1 MEQQN
6 GEAKIMGI
14 KRETAVL
21 AIAIVGSVFAA
32 VALFMPQF
40 YSIDSNFD
48 RMDGSIKALND
59 ALLQTN
65 ATVAELAKE
74 SAAQNAAQNE
84 AIRALSADVAANGAA
99 LADLNNRVGN
109 VEARLGNVEVRLGN
123 VESRLGKVEVRLDN
137 IERRL
142 PDVEEMDDRL
152 DDLEQG
158 QATLEQGQAELK
170 KRVDALI
177 IANAE

>member
-32 VALFMPQF
+32 VALLMPQF
-40 YSIDSNFD
+40 NLINSNFD

-99 LADLNNRVGN
+99 IAANGAAIADLNNRVGN
-109 VEARLGNVEVRLGN
+109 VEARLGNVEA
-123 VESRLGKVEVRLDN
+123 RLGKVEVRLDN

-152 DDLEQG
+152 DN
-158 QATLEQGQAELK
+158 LEQGQAELK

>member
-32 VALFMPQF
+32 VALLIPQF
-40 YSIDSNFD
+40 NSIDSNFD

-65 ATVAELAKE
+65 ATIAELAAE
-74 SAAQNAAQNE
+74 NAAQNATQNE

-99 LADLNNRVGN
+99 LADLNNRVGDLETRVGE
-109 VEARLGNVEVRLGN
+109 VEA
-123 VESRLGKVEVRLDN
+123 RLGKVEVRLDS

-170 KRVDALI
+170 KRVDALT

>member
-21 AIAIVGSVFAA
+21 AIAIVGSVLAA
-32 VALFMPQF
+32 AALLMPQF
-40 YSIDSNFD
+40 NSINSNFD
-48 RMDGSIKALND
+48 RMDGSLKALNS

-65 ATVAELAKE
+65 ATIAELAVE
-74 SAAQNAAQNE
+74 SAAQNAAQKNE

-99 LADLNNRVGN
+99 IAANGAAIADLNNRVGDLETRVGN
-109 VEARLGNVEVRLGN
+109 VEARLG
-123 VESRLGKVEVRLDN
+123 KVQVRLDN

-158 QATLEQGQAELK
+158 QAELK
-170 KRVDALI
+170 KRVDALT

>member
-21 AIAIVGSVFAA
+21 AIAIVGSVLAA

-40 YSIDSNFD
+40 NSIDSNFD
-48 RMDGSIKALND
+48 RMDGSLKALND

-65 ATVAELAKE
+65 ATIAELAVE
-74 SAAQNAAQNE
+74 SAAQNAAQKNE

-99 LADLNNRVGN
+99 IAANGAAIADLNNRVGE
-109 VEARLGNVEVRLGN
+109 VET
-123 VESRLGKVEVRLDN
+123 RLGKVEVRLDN

-142 PDVEEMDDRL
+142 PNVEEMDDRL

-170 KRVDALI
+170 KRVDALT